1 MDLLQT
7 LVGGAPGSGN
17 RLGLRVS
24 LLRPA
29 LVVPAP
35 EPPTSRR
42 PAQGSSHNPS
52 DPSRPL
58 INAPP
63 RRSVFSDGGG
73 SVESPAIIGE
83 DVGNSMICVYGP
95 QDDVSGTVELRVPP
109 GQEGGRGMEHHGL
122 RIELVGRI
130 EVRGSTKHH
139 EFITLSRDLAPPSLL
154 YSTKLYPFNFVG
166 GISAAGY
173 GEDQTYE
180 SYNGNNVSLRYFVR
194 ATLGAKG
201 GIVGG
206 IVGPTVTT
214 RGFLINR
221 VNALP
226 IPVVPA
232 SDNPIKMEVGIED
245 CLHIE
250 FEYGRR
256 RYHLDDVV
264 VGRVHFLLVRIRIR
278 RMELALVRRESV
290 ADVGNPN
297 ATNESQ
303 TLAKFEVMDGQPA
316 KGGAV
321 PVRLFLGGIPADL
334 TPTFR
339 DVYGRFSVRYF
350 LNLVLVDE
358 EDRRYFKQQEIEL
371 WRKDMS

>member
-1 MDLLQT
+1 ML
-7 LVGGAPGSGN
+7 
-17 RLGLRVS
+17 
-24 LLRPA
+24 
-29 LVVPAP
+29 
-35 EPPTSRR
+35 
-42 PAQGSSHNPS
+42 
-52 DPSRPL
+52 
-58 INAPP
+58 
-63 RRSVFSDGGG
+63 
-73 SVESPAIIGE
+73 IGE
-83 DVGNSMICVYGP
+83 DGEDASMICVYEP
-95 QDDVSGTVELRVPP
+95 RNDVSGTVELRVPP
-109 GQEGGRGMEHHGL
+109 GSEGGRGLEHHGL

-154 YSTKLYPFNFVG
+154 HTSRSYPFTFSG
-166 GISAAGY
+166 GISSAGY
-173 GEDQTYE
+173 GQDQTYE
-180 SYNGNNVSLRYFVR
+180 SYTGHNVSLRYFVR

-206 IVGPTVTT
+206 FVGPTSTT
-214 RGFLINR
+214 RELLIR
-221 VNALP
+221 SVTEAP
-226 IPVVPA
+226 PPTPSPRA
-232 SDNPIKMEVGIED
+232 DEPIKMEVGIED

-290 ADVGNPN
+290 ADVANPN

-321 PVRLFLGGIPADL
+321 PVRMFLGGIPAEL
-334 TPTFR
+334 TPTHR

-371 WRKDMS
+371 WRKEIA